1 MKEVDFQMK
10 KYLALLLV
18 LVMVLSLAACA
29 SKPAETTDEPEQ
41 TTTEPA
47 PAEETKDEEPAP
59 AEETKEE
66 ETTEEP
72 ADNTEYAVAM
82 ITDYGD
88 ITDQSFNQTTYEAC
102 KAFCEDNGVEFSY
115 FKPAGDNTADRVA
128 MIEKAVDE
136 GYNVIVMPGYAFGG
150 AIVEAAPE
158 FPEVK
163 FIALD
168 VAKGD
173 LLEAGVAKAG
183 ESYDYNPDNWDLEKY
198 VDMSNVYCAIYQ
210 EELCGYMA
218 GYAAVKLGYKN
229 LGFLGG
235 MAVPA
240 VVRYGYGFVQGV
252 DAAAADLGLSD
263 VTLNYIYGG
272 QFSGDVDITAVMD
285 TWYANGT
292 EVVFACGG
300 GIYTSAVDAAK
311 KANGKV
317 IGVDVD
323 QAGVIANYAGVDGL
337 TVTSA
342 MKGLYPATYDTLND
356 VIINGN
362 WANYVGKIATLG
374 LVSADDPEANYVQ
387 IPMGEGTQWSDSF
400 TEDDYKAMV
409 ADMYNGVITV
419 SNDISKTASDF
430 ATVITVDDQGAI
442 KG

>member
-1 MKEVDFQMK
+1 MK

-66 ETTEEP
+66 EPTEEP

-158 FPEVK
+158 FPDVK

-218 GYAAVKLGYKN
+218 GYAAVKLGYKS

-240 VVRYGYGFVQGV
+240 VIRYGYGFVQGV

-263 VTLNYIYGG
+263 VTVKYVYGG
-272 QFSGDVDITAVMD
+272 QFFGDADITAVMD
-285 TWYANGT
+285 TWYAGGT

-356 VIINGN
+356 VINNGN
-362 WANYVGKIATLG
+362 WANYVGQIATLG

-400 TEDDYKAMV
+400 TQDDYKAMV
-409 ADMYNGVITV
+409 ADMYSGKITV
-419 SNDISKTASDF
+419 SNNTSSDVSAADF
-430 ATVITVDDQGAI
+430 ATVITVDDQGSI

>member
-1 MKEVDFQMK
+1 MK
-10 KYLALLLV
+10 KFLAMILAL
-18 LVMVLSLAACA
+18 VMALSLVACGD
-29 SKPAETTDEPEQ
+29 KKDDTKTDDNQGDTNETTY
-41 TTTEPA
+41 
-47 PAEETKDEEPAP
+47 K
-59 AEETKEE
+59 
-66 ETTEEP
+66 
-72 ADNTEYAVAM
+72 VAM

-102 KAFCEDNGVEFSY
+102 KAFADANKIEFSY

-128 MIEKAVDE
+128 MIESAVDE

-150 AIVEAAPE
+150 AIVEAAPQHKD
-158 FPEVK
+158 VK

-168 VAKGD
+168 VGKGD
-173 LLEAGVAKAG
+173 LLEAGVAAKG
-183 ESYDYNPDNWDLEKY
+183 EEYDCNPDNWDLATY

-252 DAAAADLGLSD
+252 DAAAAELKLTD
-263 VTLNYIYGG
+263 VKVNYVYGG
-272 QFSGDVDITAVMD
+272 QFFGDADITAKMD
-285 TWYANGT
+285 TWYAGGT
-292 EVVFACGG
+292 QVVFACGG

-311 KANGKV
+311 KVEGAKV

-323 QAGVIANYAGVDGL
+323 QAGVIANYAAGEGADQATIDGYKAL

-342 MKGLYPATYDTLND
+342 MKGLYPATYDTLTD

-362 WANYVGKIATLG
+362 WANYAGKIATLG
-374 LVSADDPEANYVQ
+374 LVSADDPALNYVQ
-387 IPMGEGTQWSDSF
+387 IPMESTQWADGAF
-400 TEDDYKAMV
+400 TQDDYKTLVKAMF
-409 ADMYNGVITV
+409 DGTLTV
-419 SNDISKTASDF
+419 SNDVTKAAKDF
-430 ATVITVDDQGAI
+430 ATVITVDEQGQI
-442 KG
+442 K

>member
-1 MKEVDFQMK
+1 MK
-10 KYLALLLV
+10 KFFALLLS
-18 LVMVLSLAACA
+18 LAMVLALVACGQKDPTPD
-29 SKPAETTDEPEQ
+29 KPDTPDDPQ
-41 TTTEPA
+41 T
-47 PAEETKDEEPAP
+47 KV
-59 AEETKEE
+59 
-66 ETTEEP
+66 
-72 ADNTEYAVAM
+72 EYKVAM

-102 KAFCEDNGVEFSY
+102 KAFAEDNSIEFSY

-128 MIEKAVDE
+128 MIEKAVDD
-136 GYNVIVMPGYAFGG
+136 GFNVIVMPGYAFGG

-158 FPEVK
+158 FPDVK

-168 VAKGD
+168 VAAGD
-173 LLEAGVAKAG
+173 LLETAVAKAG
-183 ESYDYNPDNWDLEKY
+183 ETYDYTPENWDLNKY
-198 VDMSNVYCAIYQ
+198 VDMSNVYCAVYQ

-252 DAAAADLGLSD
+252 DAAAADLGLTD
-263 VTLNYIYGG
+263 VKLNYIYGG
-272 QFSGDVDITAVMD
+272 QFFGDADITAVMD
-285 TWYANGT
+285 TWYQGGT

-311 KANGKV
+311 KVGAKV

-323 QAGVIANYAGVDGL
+323 QAGVIANYAGVEGM

-342 MKGLYPATYDTLND
+342 MKGLYPATYDTLTD
-356 VIINGN
+356 VIVNGN
-362 WANYVGKIATLG
+362 WDKYVGKIETLG
-374 LVSADDPEANYVQ
+374 LVSGTDPEANYVQ
-387 IPMGEGTQWSDSF
+387 IPMGDGTQWSDSF
-400 TEDDYKAMV
+400 TQDDYKAMV
-409 ADMYNGVITV
+409 ADMFSGKITV
-419 SNDISKTASDF
+419 SNDTTKAPTDF
-430 ATVITVDDQGAI
+430 ATAITVNALGQI

>member
-1 MKEVDFQMK
+1 MK

-66 ETTEEP
+66 EPTEEP

-158 FPEVK
+158 FPDVK

-218 GYAAVKLGYKN
+218 GYAAVKLGYKS

-263 VTLNYIYGG
+263 VTLNYVYGG
-272 QFSGDVDITAVMD
+272 QFSGDADITAVMD

-356 VIINGN
+356 IIINGN

-400 TEDDYKAMV
+400 TQDDYKAMV
-409 ADMYNGVITV
+409 ADMYNGVDHRQQRHQQDRFRLRYRHHGRR
-419 SNDISKTASDF
+419 SGR
-430 ATVITVDDQGAI
+430 DQGLI
-442 KG
+442 RSN

>member
-1 MKEVDFQMK
+1 MK

-41 TTTEPA
+41 TTPVPA

-66 ETTEEP
+66 EPTEEP

-102 KAFCEDNGVEFSY
+102 KAFCEDNGVQFSY

-158 FPEVK
+158 FPDVK

-218 GYAAVKLGYKN
+218 GYAAVKLGYKS

-263 VTLNYIYGG
+263 VTVKYVYGG
-272 QFSGDVDITAVMD
+272 QFFGDADITAVMD
-285 TWYANGT
+285 TWYAGGT

-356 VIINGN
+356 VINNGN
-362 WANYVGKIATLG
+362 WANYVGQIATLG

-400 TEDDYKAMV
+400 TQDDYKAMV

>member
-1 MKEVDFQMK
+1 MK
-10 KYLALLLV
+10 KFLAMILAL
-18 LVMVLSLAACA
+18 VMALSLVACGD
-29 SKPAETTDEPEQ
+29 KKDDNQTDDNQGDTNETTY
-41 TTTEPA
+41 
-47 PAEETKDEEPAP
+47 K
-59 AEETKEE
+59 
-66 ETTEEP
+66 
-72 ADNTEYAVAM
+72 VAM

-102 KAFCEDNGVEFSY
+102 KAFADANKIEFSY

-128 MIEKAVDE
+128 MIESAVDE

-150 AIVEAAPE
+150 AIVEAAPQHKD
-158 FPEVK
+158 VK

-168 VAKGD
+168 VGKGD
-173 LLEAGVAKAG
+173 LLEAGVAAKG
-183 ESYDYNPDNWDLEKY
+183 EEYDYNPDNWDLATY

-240 VVRYGYGFVQGV
+240 VVRYGYGFVQGA
-252 DAAAADLGLSD
+252 DAAAADMGLTD
-263 VTLNYIYGG
+263 VKMNYVYGG
-272 QFSGDVDITAVMD
+272 QFFGDADITAVMD
-285 TWYANGT
+285 TWYAGGT

-311 KANGKV
+311 KVEGAKV

-323 QAGVIANYAGVDGL
+323 QAGVIANYAAGEGADQATIDGYKAL

-342 MKGLYPATYDTLND
+342 MKGLYPATYDTLTD

-362 WANYVGKIATLG
+362 WANYAGKIATLG
-374 LVSADDPEANYVQ
+374 LVSADDPALNYVQ
-387 IPMGEGTQWSDSF
+387 IPMESTQWADGAF
-400 TEDDYKAMV
+400 TQDDYKALVKAMF
-409 ADMYNGVITV
+409 DGTLTV
-419 SNDISKTASDF
+419 SNDVTKAAKDF
-430 ATVITVDDQGAI
+430 ATVITVDEQGQI
-442 KG
+442 K

>member
-1 MKEVDFQMK
+1 MK

-66 ETTEEP
+66 EPTEEP

-158 FPEVK
+158 FPDVK

-218 GYAAVKLGYKN
+218 GYAAVKLGYKS

-240 VVRYGYGFVQGV
+240 VIRYGYGFVQGV

-263 VTLNYIYGG
+263 VTVKYVYGG
-272 QFSGDVDITAVMD
+272 QFFGDADITAVMD
-285 TWYANGT
+285 TWYAGGT

-362 WANYVGKIATLG
+362 WANYVGQIATLG

-387 IPMGEGTQWSDSF
+387 IPMESTQWSDSF
-400 TEDDYKAMV
+400 TQEDYKALV
-409 ADMYNGVITV
+409 AKMFAGEVTV
-419 SNDISKTASDF
+419 SNDTT
-430 ATVITVDDQGAI
+430 TVPAVTNTTLNVQDNI
-442 KG
+442 K

>member
-1 MKEVDFQMK
+1 MK
-10 KYLALLLV
+10 KFLAMILAL
-18 LVMVLSLAACA
+18 VMALSLVACGD
-29 SKPAETTDEPEQ
+29 KKDDTKTDDNQGDTTETTY
-41 TTTEPA
+41 
-47 PAEETKDEEPAP
+47 K
-59 AEETKEE
+59 
-66 ETTEEP
+66 
-72 ADNTEYAVAM
+72 VAM

-102 KAFCEDNGVEFSY
+102 KAFADANKIEFSY

-128 MIEKAVDE
+128 MIESAVDE

-150 AIVEAAPE
+150 AIVEAAPQHKD
-158 FPEVK
+158 VK

-168 VAKGD
+168 VGKGD
-173 LLEAGVAKAG
+173 LLEAGVAAKG
-183 ESYDYNPDNWDLEKY
+183 EAYDYNPDNWDLATY

-240 VVRYGYGFVQGV
+240 VVRYGYGFVQGA
-252 DAAAADLGLSD
+252 DAAAADMGLTD
-263 VTLNYIYGG
+263 VKMNYVYGG
-272 QFSGDVDITAVMD
+272 QFFGDADITAVMD
-285 TWYANGT
+285 TWYAGGT

-311 KANGKV
+311 KVEGAKV

-323 QAGVIANYAGVDGL
+323 QAGVIANYAAGEGADQATIDGYKAL

-342 MKGLYPATYDTLND
+342 MKGLYPATYDTLTD

-362 WANYVGKIATLG
+362 WANYAGKIATLG
-374 LVSADDPEANYVQ
+374 LVSADDPALNYVQ
-387 IPMGEGTQWSDSF
+387 IPMESTQWADGAF
-400 TEDDYKAMV
+400 TQDDYKALVKAMF
-409 ADMYNGVITV
+409 DGTLTV
-419 SNDISKTASDF
+419 SNDVTKAAKDF
-430 ATVITVDDQGAI
+430 ATVITVDEQGQI
-442 KG
+442 K

>member
-1 MKEVDFQMK
+1 MK
-10 KYLALLLV
+10 KFLAMILAL
-18 LVMVLSLAACA
+18 VMALSLVACGGGN
-29 SKPAETTDEPEQ
+29 TNTD
-41 TTTEPA
+41 
-47 PAEETKDEEPAP
+47 
-59 AEETKEE
+59 
-66 ETTEEP
+66 
-72 ADNTEYAVAM
+72 DNQNTDDNNTDVEYKVAM

-102 KAFCEDNGVEFSY
+102 KAFCEANGIEFNY

-128 MIEKAVDE
+128 MIEKAADE
-136 GYNVIVMPGYAFGG
+136 GFNVIVMPGYAFGG
-150 AIVEAAPE
+150 AIVEAAPQ
-158 FPEVK
+158 FKDVK

-173 LLEAGVAKAG
+173 LLETAVANAG
-183 ESYDYNPDNWDLEKY
+183 ETYDFNPDNWDLEKY
-198 VDMSNVYCAIYQ
+198 VDMSNVYCAVYQ

-252 DAAAADLGLSD
+252 DAAAADMGLTD
-263 VTLNYIYGG
+263 VKLNYIYGG
-272 QFSGDVDITAVMD
+272 QFFGDADITAVMD

-311 KANGKV
+311 KVNAKV

-323 QAGVIANYAGVDGL
+323 QAGVIANYAGVDGM

-362 WANYVGKIATLG
+362 WANYAGKIATLG
-374 LVSADDPEANYVQ
+374 LVSADDPTLNYVQ
-387 IPMGEGTQWSDSF
+387 IPMESTQWADGAF
-400 TEDDYKAMV
+400 TQDDYKAMV
-409 ADMYNGVITV
+409 AAMFNGELTV
-419 SNDISKTASDF
+419 SNDTSKAASDF

>member
-1 MKEVDFQMK
+1 MK
-10 KYLALLLV
+10 KFLAMILAL
-18 LVMVLSLAACA
+18 VMALSLVACGD
-29 SKPAETTDEPEQ
+29 KKDDNQTDDNQGDTNETTY
-41 TTTEPA
+41 
-47 PAEETKDEEPAP
+47 K
-59 AEETKEE
+59 
-66 ETTEEP
+66 
-72 ADNTEYAVAM
+72 VAM

-102 KAFCEDNGVEFSY
+102 KAFADANKIEFSY

-128 MIEKAVDE
+128 MIESAVDE

-150 AIVEAAPE
+150 AIVEAAPQHKD
-158 FPEVK
+158 VK

-168 VAKGD
+168 VGKGD
-173 LLEAGVAKAG
+173 LLEAGVAAKG
-183 ESYDYNPDNWDLEKY
+183 EEYDYNPDNWDLATY

-252 DAAAADLGLSD
+252 DAAAAELKLTD
-263 VTLNYIYGG
+263 VKVNYVYGG
-272 QFSGDVDITAVMD
+272 QFFGDADITAKMD
-285 TWYANGT
+285 TWYAGGT
-292 EVVFACGG
+292 QVVFACGG

-311 KANGKV
+311 KVEGAKV

-323 QAGVIANYAGVDGL
+323 QAGVIANYAAGEGADQATIDGYKAL

-342 MKGLYPATYDTLND
+342 MKGLYPATYDTLTD

-362 WANYVGKIATLG
+362 WANYAGKIATLG
-374 LVSADDPEANYVQ
+374 LVSADDPALNYVQ
-387 IPMGEGTQWSDSF
+387 IPMESTQWADGAF
-400 TEDDYKAMV
+400 TQDDYKTLVKAMF
-409 ADMYNGVITV
+409 DGTLTV
-419 SNDISKTASDF
+419 SNDVTKAAKDF
-430 ATVITVDDQGAI
+430 ATVIAVDEQGQI
-442 KG
+442 K

>member
-1 MKEVDFQMK
+1 MK
-10 KYLALLLV
+10 KFFALLLS
-18 LVMVLSLAACA
+18 LAMVLALVACGQ
-29 SKPAETTDEPEQ
+29 KDPTPDTPDTPDDPQ
-41 TTTEPA
+41 T
-47 PAEETKDEEPAP
+47 KV
-59 AEETKEE
+59 
-66 ETTEEP
+66 
-72 ADNTEYAVAM
+72 EYKVAM

-102 KAFCEDNGVEFSY
+102 KAFAEDNSIEFSY

-136 GYNVIVMPGYAFGG
+136 GFNVIVMPGYAFGG

-158 FPEVK
+158 FPDVK

-168 VAKGD
+168 VAAGD
-173 LLEAGVAKAG
+173 LLETAVAKAG
-183 ESYDYNPDNWDLEKY
+183 ETYDDTPENWDLNKY
-198 VDMSNVYCAIYQ
+198 VDMSNVYCAVYQ

-235 MAVPA
+235 MSVPA

-252 DAAAADLGLSD
+252 DAAAADLGLTD
-263 VTLNYIYGG
+263 VKVNYIYGG
-272 QFSGDVDITAVMD
+272 QFFGDADITAVMD
-285 TWYANGT
+285 TWYQGGT

-311 KANGKV
+311 KVGAKV

-323 QAGVIANYAGVDGL
+323 QAGVIAKYAGVDGM

-342 MKGLYPATYDTLND
+342 MKGLYPATYDTLTD
-356 VIINGN
+356 VIVNGN
-362 WANYVGKIATLG
+362 WDKYVGKIATLG
-374 LVSADDPEANYVQ
+374 LVSGTDPEANYVQ
-387 IPMGEGTQWSDSF
+387 IPMGDGTQWSDSF
-400 TEDDYKAMV
+400 TQDDYKAMV
-409 ADMYNGVITV
+409 KDMFDGKITV
-419 SNDISKTASDF
+419 SNNTSSDVSAADF
-430 ATVITVDDQGAI
+430 ATVITVDDQGSI

>member
-1 MKEVDFQMK
+1 MK
-10 KYLALLLV
+10 KLFALLLS
-18 LVMVLSLAACA
+18 LAMVLALVACGQ
-29 SKPAETTDEPEQ
+29 KDPTPDTPDTPDDPQ
-41 TTTEPA
+41 T
-47 PAEETKDEEPAP
+47 KV
-59 AEETKEE
+59 
-66 ETTEEP
+66 
-72 ADNTEYAVAM
+72 EYKVAM

-88 ITDQSFNQTTYEAC
+88 ITDQSFNQTTYEAR
-102 KAFCEDNGVEFSY
+102 KAFAEDNSIEFSY

-136 GYNVIVMPGYAFGG
+136 GFNVIVMPGYAFGG

-158 FPEVK
+158 FPDVK

-168 VAKGD
+168 VAAGD
-173 LLEAGVAKAG
+173 LLETAVAKAG
-183 ESYDYNPDNWDLEKY
+183 EAYDYTPENWDLNKY
-198 VDMSNVYCAIYQ
+198 VDMSNVYCAVYQ

-252 DAAAADLGLSD
+252 DAAAADLGLTD
-263 VTLNYIYGG
+263 VSLNYVYGG
-272 QFSGDVDITAVMD
+272 QFFGDADITAVMD
-285 TWYANGT
+285 TWYAGGT

-311 KANGKV
+311 KANAKV

-323 QAGVIANYAGVDGL
+323 QAGVIAGYAGVEGM

-342 MKGLYPATYDTLND
+342 MKGLYPTTYDTLTD
-356 VIINGN
+356 VIVNGN
-362 WANYVGKIATLG
+362 WDAYKGKIATLG
-374 LVSADDPEANYVQ
+374 LVSGDDPELNYVQ

-400 TEDDYKAMV
+400 TQDDYKAMV
-409 ADMYNGVITV
+409 KDMFDGKITV
-419 SNDISKTASDF
+419 SNDVSKTPSDF
-430 ATVITVDDQGAI
+430 ATVIAVEDQGAI